1 MNCTNLTDLFNTLK
15 EPSIGKRVFSEINGK
30 KINYKQLSEEI
41 EKLHVVFQSNGLK
54 KGDRIILSTN
64 DDYYTALF
72 FLAFLKYGAVTIFL
86 DPNVPAN
93 RAKPIIKKAKA
104 SGFVMDKEL
113 FLSREIKND
122 NNFFTLKIS
131 KPVQKRGKLFN
142 RLLKNKTE
150 TPKVESFIFPSILD
164 TITEKPL
171 TNQTIDNSDLAY
183 VLFTSG
189 TTSEPKG
196 VMISYG
202 NLFAQLKTLTKVYGL
217 DKNTRILNILMLYH
231 ADGIIQGPLLSAY
244 NQVTW
249 VNPFKF
255 DISKIG
261 DLFNAIYKYR
271 ITHFIAVPTIL
282 SFMNKF
288 SEDYEDS
295 FITDDFKFI
304 ISVAAKLENQLWKD
318 FEEKFK
324 TQLVN
329 VYGLTETVIGS
340 IFCSV
345 APFPRKIGTIGIPI
359 DCEAKIINADN
370 EIVNTGEEGNLWLK
384 GAHIFTGYFNN
395 SEATN
400 EILKDGWLNTGD
412 IASID
417 DDGFYTITGRIK
429 NVVNSGG
436 VNIYPEQV
444 TEMINTHP
452 KILEN
457 SCLGVSDE
465 IFGEKLVCAL
475 VVKHNESLNKL
486 ELIEF
491 IRPLLEQNQLPK
503 EYYFFNDLPK
513 GLSGKIQNK
522 SVLKLIQSQDK
533 KDENESE
540 ASYQEIIKSAASEVF
555 GLDLSQITMNDNSNT
570 LEGWD
575 SMGHLFFIT
584 HLEKHFGIEFS
595 NAEMMTMNSLATT
608 ERILIQKLSI

>member
-1 MNCTNLTDLFNTLK
+1 M
-15 EPSIGKRVFSEINGK
+15 
-30 KINYKQLSEEI
+30 
-41 EKLHVVFQSNGLK
+41 EKLHVFFQKKGLK
-54 KGDRIILSTN
+54 KGDRIVLSTSN
-64 DDYYTALF
+64 DYYTALF
-72 FLAFLKYGAVTIFL
+72 FLSFLKYGAVTIFL
-86 DPNVPAN
+86 DPDVPSN
-93 RAKPIIKKAKA
+93 RAKPIIKKADVN
-104 SGFVMDKEL
+104 GFVMDEEL
-113 FLSREIKND
+113 FPSRAVKED
-122 NNFFTLKIS
+122 NNFFTLKIA
-131 KPVQKRGKLFN
+131 KPIQKKGKLFN

-150 TPKVESFIFPSILD
+150 TPKVENSTFPSILN
-164 TITEKPL
+164 TIEEAPL
-171 TNQTIDNSDLAY
+171 PITNIKNSDLAY

-189 TTSEPKG
+189 TTSDPKG
-196 VMISYG
+196 VMINYG
-202 NLFAQLKTLTKVYGL
+202 NLFAHLQTLTKVYNL
-217 DKNTRILNILMLYH
+217 DNNTRILNILMLYH
-231 ADGIIQGPLLSAY
+231 VDGIIQGPMLSAY
-244 NQVTW
+244 NLATW

-255 DISKIG
+255 DLAKIG

-288 SEDYEDS
+288 SEGYEDS
-295 FITDDFKFI
+295 FLTDDFKFI
-304 ISVAAKLENQLWKD
+304 ISAAAKLEIRLWKD

-329 VYGLTETVIGS
+329 VYGLTESVTGS

-345 APFPRKIGTIGIPI
+345 APFPRKLGTIGVPI

-370 EIVNTGEEGNLWLK
+370 KIVNTGEEGNLWLK
-384 GAHIFTGYFNN
+384 GPHIFTGYLNN
-395 SEATN
+395 PEATN

-417 DDGFYTITGRIK
+417 NDGFYTITGREK
-429 NVVNSGG
+429 NIIISGG
-436 VNIYPEQV
+436 INIYPEQV
-444 TEMINTHP
+444 TEIINTHTN
-452 KILEN
+452 IIEN
-457 SCLGVSDE
+457 ICLGVSDE

-475 VVKHNESLNKL
+475 VVKPNESIEKL

-491 IRPLLEQNQLPK
+491 LRPLLEQNQIPK
-503 EYYFFNDLPK
+503 EFYFFNDLPK

-522 SVLKLIQSQDK
+522 SVLELIQSQDK
-533 KDENESE
+533 KEENEIE
-540 ASYQEIIKSAASEVF
+540 TSYQEIIKSAASEVF

-595 NAEMMTMNSLATT
+595 TAEMMTMHSLATT